1 VHHPLRVSVAHRV
14 HGKAMK
20 TGWTRHPSRLSDRV
34 DADNNTLFETWT
46 SNAGKMD
53 MDEASCIALRDAIK
67 SIQLHRPHLYNPSR
81 SAHPEQPARRSADV
95 EIEGLTSDDVA
106 AQSLIMS
113 VEVDATAVAEGQ
125 EEDEVQ
131 EGEAGGVQGDEM
143 GAEGEEDE

>member
-1 VHHPLRVSVAHRV
+1 LDTPSL
-14 HGKAMK
+14 KAF
-20 TGWTRHPSRLSDRV
+20 G
-34 DADNNTLFETWT
+34 TWT

>member
-1 VHHPLRVSVAHRV
+1 MQERWIWMRRRASLSAI
-14 HGKAMK
+14 
-20 TGWTRHPSRLSDRV
+20 PS
-34 DADNNTLFETWT
+34 
-46 SNAGKMD
+46 
-53 MDEASCIALRDAIK
+53 
-67 SIQLHRPHLYNPSR
+67 
-81 SAHPEQPARRSADV
+81 RSADV